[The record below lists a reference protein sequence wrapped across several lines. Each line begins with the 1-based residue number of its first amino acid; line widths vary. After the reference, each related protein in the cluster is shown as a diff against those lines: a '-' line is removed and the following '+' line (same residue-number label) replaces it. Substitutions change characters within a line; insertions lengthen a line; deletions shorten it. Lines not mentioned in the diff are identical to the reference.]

1 MLFRILCEMG
11 WVGWEIKYL
20 IAVGVDKITFN
31 YLWSILM
38 IRKASRNDLA
48 FISSLHRSVNR
59 REQGL
64 FLAEGEKTV
73 TELLSSGIEIHSIA
87 CLNDYYDQNRDNIGH
102 FEVLAVSES
111 ELGRISTLT
120 TPNRVLAICKTP
132 QYAEF
137 DFQQTGQTVLLLDNI
152 NDPGNMGTIIRTA
165 EWFGVDAVFASRG
178 SVDFWN
184 PKVVQ
189 ASMGSIFRMMLNQQ
203 PLLDVI
209 SQARNS
215 QVEKI
220 IGGVLGGDNM
230 DSFNRKN
237 ESVILVVG
245 SESHGIS
252 SEILSCLSHKLSIPR
267 AAGSKTESLNASVAS
282 GIMLFHLAKK

>member
-1 MLFRILCEMG
+1 
-11 WVGWEIKYL
+11 
-20 IAVGVDKITFN
+20 
-31 YLWSILM
+31 M

-48 FISSLHRSVNR
+48 FISGLHRSVNR

-73 TELLSSGIEIHSIA
+73 SELLGSHIEIHSIA
-87 CLNDYYDQNRDNIGH
+87 CLSDYYDQNRAAIDH

-132 QYAEF
+132 QFSEF
-137 DFQQTGQTVLLLDNI
+137 SFISTGQTVLLLDNI

-165 EWFGVDAVFASRG
+165 EWFGVDAVFASPG

-189 ASMGSIFRMMLNQQ
+189 ASMGSIFRMKVYQQ
-203 PLLDVI
+203 PLLEVI
-209 SQARNS
+209 SKARNS
-215 QVEKI
+215 KVEKI
-220 IGGVLGGDNM
+220 VGGVLGGENM
-230 DSFNRKN
+230 SAFNRQA
-237 ESVILVVG
+237 ESVLLVVG

-252 SEILSCLSHKLSIPR
+252 SEILSSLSHKLSIPR
-267 AAGSKTESLNASVAS
+267 IANSPKESLNASVAA
-282 GIMLFHLAKK
+282 GIMLYHLCHN

>member
-1 MLFRILCEMG
+1 
-11 WVGWEIKYL
+11 
-20 IAVGVDKITFN
+20 
-31 YLWSILM
+31 M

-48 FISSLHRSVNR
+48 FISGLHRSVNR

-73 TELLSSGIEIHSIA
+73 AELLGSGIEIHSIA
-87 CLNDYYDQNRDNIGH
+87 CLNDYFDQNSAIIGH

-132 QYAEF
+132 QHAEF
-137 DFQQTGQTVLLLDNI
+137 DFQQVGQTVLLLDNI

-165 EWFGVDAVFASRG
+165 EWFGVDAVFASPG

-184 PKVVQ
+184 SKVVQ
-189 ASMGSIFRMMLNQQ
+189 ASMGSIFRMKVYQQ

-215 QVEKI
+215 RVQKI
-220 IGGVLGGDNM
+220 VGGVLGGDNM
-230 DSFNRKN
+230 SSFSRQA
-237 ESVILVVG
+237 ESVLLVVG

-252 SEILSCLSHKLSIPR
+252 SEILSSLSHKLSIPR
-267 AAGSKTESLNASVAS
+267 AEGSQTESLNASVAS
-282 GIMLFHLAKK
+282 GIMLFHLSKK